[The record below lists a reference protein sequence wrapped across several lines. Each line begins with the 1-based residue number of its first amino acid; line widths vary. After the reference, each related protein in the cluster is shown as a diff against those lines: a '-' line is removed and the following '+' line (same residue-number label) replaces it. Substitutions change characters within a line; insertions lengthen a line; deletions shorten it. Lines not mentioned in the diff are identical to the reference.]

1 MENHICLEKTNVTMF
16 YWSPDR
22 PRASKKNPNGS
33 THDRLTFHEV
43 MTTPITATCT
53 KTSDVIKEKNSM

>member
-1 MENHICLEKTNVTMF
+1 VTMF

-53 KTSDVIKEKNSM
+53 KASDVIKGKNSM